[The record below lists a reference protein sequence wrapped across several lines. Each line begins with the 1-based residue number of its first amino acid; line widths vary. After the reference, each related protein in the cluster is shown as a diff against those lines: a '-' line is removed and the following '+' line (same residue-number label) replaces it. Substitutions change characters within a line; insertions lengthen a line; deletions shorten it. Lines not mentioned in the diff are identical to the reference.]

1 MSFCSEISSNCKQVV
16 VTKIQLKEI
25 SKNILRQPEFDL
37 VSTVNYV
44 INYLSKKNNCNV
56 EVLVKYD

>member
-1 MSFCSEISSNCKQVV
+1 MVSRVGNGYKTVT

-25 SKNILRQPEFDL
+25 SKSILGQPEFDL

-44 INYLSKKNNCNV
+44 IKYLSKKNDCNV